1 MSERVLI
8 TGGRG
13 LLGNAV
19 IDDVRSR
26 GWLVT
31 ALQRSASGKAD
42 GERVRDHRGDVT
54 DARSVEEAMDGC
66 TAVVHLAARVGIEGT
81 WRDFESVNV
90 EGTRIVLDAARR
102 HGVRAFVQVSS
113 PSVAHAGKPL
123 VGAEADPADPTTARG
138 HYSRSKAMAELLVL
152 GQSDVPAVAVRPHLV
167 WGPGDTQLIGRIVAR
182 ARAGRLFVID
192 GGTALID
199 TTYVDNAGSAIG
211 AALDRLRSSD
221 TGSSDTG
228 SSDTDSSDTGSVG
241 LGGRALVISNGE
253 PRPVRDILTAI
264 VRAAGLQIS
273 PRSIPFA
280 PAFAA
285 GAAAETLLARRGVEP
300 PVTRFLVEQ
309 LATAHWFDQRET
321 RRLLDWQPEVGLDEG
336 MRRLADWYALQ

>member
-1 MSERVLI
+1 MSDRVLI

-31 ALQRSASGKAD
+31 ALQRSASGRAD
-42 GERVRDHRGDVT
+42 GEVVRDHRGDVT
-54 DARSVEEAMDGC
+54 DARAVEEAMEGC

-90 EGTRIVLDAARR
+90 EGTRIVLDAAQR

-123 VGAEADPADPTTARG
+123 VGAEAEVADPTSARG

-199 TTYVDNAGSAIG
+199 TTYVDNAGAAIG
-211 AALDRLRSSD
+211 AALARLC
-221 TGSSDTG
+221 SSDTG
-228 SSDTDSSDTGSVG
+228 SSDTDSSDTDSVE
-241 LGGRALVISNGE
+241 LSGRALVISNGE

-285 GAAAETLLARRGVEP
+285 GAAAESLLARRGVEP

-321 RRLLDWQPEVGLDEG
+321 RRLLDWQPEIGLDEG
-336 MRRLADWYALQ
+336 MRRLADWYAQG